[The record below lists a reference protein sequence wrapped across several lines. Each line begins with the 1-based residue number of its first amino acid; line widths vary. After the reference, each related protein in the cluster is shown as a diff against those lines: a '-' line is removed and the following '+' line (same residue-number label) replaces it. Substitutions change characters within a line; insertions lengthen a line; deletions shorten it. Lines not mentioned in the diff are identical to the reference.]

1 MSENIDKQSS
11 EKWRDYKYSEPAI
24 KRLARKVVHRRL
36 AAFGAAH
43 SDTIRDIEQELA
55 LVWLNAVEKYDPNG
69 GASFMT
75 FLHTGM
81 IRHVNRYIQKQYERQ
96 PTTGYNTVSLDAGVY
111 SDGSNNDITYG
122 GVTYGEIITDDT
134 PLVETEVEQ
143 KSCYNLIMRNLFDR
157 AKLFIQILADQP
169 LELLQALDELDE
181 KAKYAKSLGFFHPA
195 ARRITA
201 HMVFTI
207 MGAEVGERHRIIKEI
222 RGLINSIDASAN
234 A

>member
-1 MSENIDKQSS
+1 MSKQSS

-24 KRLARKVVHRRL
+24 KRMARKVVHRRL

-55 LVWLNAVEKYDPNG
+55 LVWLNAVKQYDPNG
-69 GASFMT
+69 GASFST

-81 IRHVNRYIQKQYERQ
+81 IRHINRYIEKQYERQ
-96 PTTGYNTVSLDAGVY
+96 PTTGYNTVSFDAGVY
-111 SDGSNNDITYG
+111 GDGSDNDMTYEE
-122 GVTYGEIITDDT
+122 VIADDT
-134 PLVETEVEQ
+134 PLVDTEIERS
-143 KSCYNLIMRNLFDR
+143 SCYNLVMRNLSDR
-157 AKLFIQILADQP
+157 AKLFIQILRDQP
-169 LELLQALDELDE
+169 PELLKALDELDQ

-195 ARRITA
+195 ARRISA

-207 MGAEVGERHRIIKEI
+207 MGAEAGERHKIIKEI
-222 RGLINSIDASAN
+222 RGVTNSIDAAVN